1 MCGGC
6 CQAAQRLVTDAEVA
20 RRLGVTRAEV
30 ARLAERPGFP
40 AAQGEIE
47 SSSPPV
53 RRVPFWVW
61 SDVKKWAERSAPLAP
76 AEPAPVS

>member
-20 RRLGVTRAEV
+20 RRLGVPRAQVPELV
-30 ARLAERPGFP
+30 GRPGFP
-40 AAQGEIE
+40 ASLGEIE

-53 RRVPFWVW
+53 RRVPFWLW
-61 SDVKKWAERSAPLAP
+61 SDVKRWAEESGAVQQPEAPLA
-76 AEPAPVS
+76 S